1 MAFDGEHGFG
11 ACASRNGDTD
21 LGLVV
26 VKAASHRLHHMT
38 QTLEVLNHVRH
49 CNPLALS
56 CNKPT
61 ATHHDISPR
70 VKYGRDAEPS
80 QDDISRGFLFNFDR
94 EICTIWHIQTHLR
107 FDGNW
112 LV

>member
-56 CNKPT
+56 CKTPT
-61 ATHHDISPR
+61 ATHHDISPC
-70 VKYGRDAEPS
+70 VKYGRDAKTS
-80 QDDISRGFLFNFDR
+80 QDDISPREFLEF
-94 EICTIWHIQTHLR
+94 LP
-107 FDGNW
+107 
-112 LV
+112 